1 MEKLSQ
7 YIINETLSR
16 SYDLSKFIDKVKLIY
31 SNVYSSQYF
40 KFEPG
45 RCLIM
50 FTDNFDKENPRLQS
64 LMNLFNVFISRIE
77 IDTECMSRK
86 IYMVYFEQK
95 YSKNVT
101 NDVYKYDKVYHLT
114 KSKYV
119 DKILKHGL
127 VPKTRKGKYKKNDYH
142 PDRIYLLR
150 GDIDKRTIKTYQGQ
164 LLASSLIIVDLKK
177 LKDDYN
183 TTLKFY
189 KDPQSVESYAVYID
203 SNIRPEVLKV
213 SDINT
218 EFK

>member
-7 YIINETLSR
+7 YIINETLSK
-16 SYDLSKFIDKVKLIY
+16 SYDLSKFIDKVNLIY

-45 RCLIM
+45 RCLIV

-77 IDTECMSRK
+77 TDDVYPENS
-86 IYMVYFEQK
+86 IYVYFEQK

-119 DKILKHGL
+119 DKILKYGL

-142 PDRIYLLR
+142 PDRIYFLR
-150 GDIDKRTIKTYQGQ
+150 GDIDKRTIKIYQGQ

>member
-7 YIINETLSR
+7 YIINETLSK

-45 RCLIM
+45 RCLIV

-77 IDTECMSRK
+77 TDDTYPENST
-86 IYMVYFEQK
+86 YVYFEQK

-119 DKILKHGL
+119 DKILKYGL

>member
-7 YIINETLSR
+7 YIINETLSK

-31 SNVYSSQYF
+31 NNVYSSQYF

-45 RCLIM
+45 RCLIV

-77 IDTECMSRK
+77 TDDTYPENS
-86 IYMVYFEQK
+86 IYVYFEQK

-127 VPKTRKGKYKKNDYH
+127 VPKTRKGKYKKNGYH

-150 GDIDKRTIKTYQGQ
+150 GDIDKKTIKTYQNQ
-164 LLASSLIIVDLKK
+164 LLSSSLIVVDLKK

-189 KDPQSVESYAVYID
+189 KDPQSAESYAVYID
-203 SNIRPEVLKV
+203 YNIRPEVLKV
-213 SDINT
+213 SDINA